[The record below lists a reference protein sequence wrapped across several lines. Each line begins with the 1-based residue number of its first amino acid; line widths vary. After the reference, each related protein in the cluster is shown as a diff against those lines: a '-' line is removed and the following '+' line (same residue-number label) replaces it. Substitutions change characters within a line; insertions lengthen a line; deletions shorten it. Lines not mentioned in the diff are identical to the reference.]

1 MMNDMSTMPALFST
15 LRLRLATAMICLTA
29 AAPSLAAGTAGTP
42 SVAPG
47 TRLVIA
53 DDARA
58 TEMVLELSGQQDA
71 LAADVSYASFS
82 SGPLRMEALRAGAAD
97 VAIVGDVPPI
107 LAHHSGQQMKIVG
120 VITSD
125 GPGLLLATSPQ
136 SGIKQWQD
144 LRGKRVGVNDGT
156 AQQAVL
162 LRNLAAVGLGA
173 QDIVKVNL
181 GVSEFAD
188 ALRANQIDAAVVKQP
203 DRARYLLSA
212 SRNGA
217 LALDNAPG
225 TNTGILYA
233 YASPAALADPAK
245 TAAIRD
251 FISGWYRA
259 HQWKNDNPEAW
270 LKSYLVANQRL
281 KPEDAQQ
288 VLESQGKTHFPGLTP
303 QLIARQQDTIDLL
316 QQAGAFAAKELRAED
331 EFDLRFADIAP

>member
-1 MMNDMSTMPALFST
+1 MPTMPDLISFLRPPLAAAL
-15 LRLRLATAMICLTA
+15 MCLTT
-29 AAPSLAAGTAGTP
+29 AAPVLAAGAADTAP
-42 SVAPG
+42 VPPG
-47 TRLVIA
+47 TKLVIA
-53 DDARA
+53 DDVRA
-58 TEMVLELSGQQDA
+58 TEMVLKLSGRQDA
-71 LAADVSYASFS
+71 LAAEVSYASFS

-107 LAHHSGQQMKIVG
+107 LAHHAGQQMKIVG

-125 GPGLLLATSPQ
+125 GPGSLLTTSPQ
-136 SGIKQWQD
+136 SGIRQWQD

-156 AQQAVL
+156 AQQAIL
-162 LRNLAAVGLGA
+162 LRNLAAAGLGA

-203 DRARYLLSA
+203 DRARYLASA
-212 SRNGA
+212 SRDGA

-225 TNTGILYA
+225 TSTGILYA

-245 TAAIRD
+245 VAAIRD
-251 FISGWYRA
+251 FVTGWYRA
-259 HQWKNDNPEAW
+259 HQWKNAHPEVW
-270 LKSYLVANQRL
+270 LKSYLIAGQRL

-303 QLIARQQDTIDLL
+303 QLIAKQQNTIDLL
-316 QQAGAFAAKELRAED
+316 QRAGAFSGKNLRAED